1 MIFFALCCGSIEKP
15 YRTTAM
21 SNALTPATLDL
32 PLIFWHIRAARDD
45 STRRS
50 WQRRARLALASR
62 EDLTPAERIEIA
74 AVWSRPDCDRYDSPA
89 LRKITGQKAAL
100 PEYQRIPARQAIRA
114 GLAQRGS
121 RTAQMFKFC
130 RVVGVDAGMTASNET
145 LFSPVAQASSGIG
158 PALAF
163 SP

>member
-21 SNALTPATLDL
+21 SNALTLATLDL
-32 PLIFWHIRAARDD
+32 HLIFWHIRAARDD

-62 EDLTPAERIEIA
+62 DDLTPAERIEIA
-74 AVWSRPDCDRYDSPA
+74 AVWARPDCDRYDSPA
-89 LRKITGQKAAL
+89 LRKITGQKASL
-100 PEYQRIPARQAIRA
+100 PEHQRIPARRAIRA
-114 GLAQRGS
+114 GLAQRGT
-121 RTAQMFKFC
+121 RTAQVFKFC
-130 RVVGVDAGMTASNET
+130 RVVGVDAGMTASNEA
-145 LFSPVAQASSGIG
+145 LFAPVAETSAGIG
-158 PALAF
+158 PALAL